1 MNGSAPPRHGY
12 SLFLF
17 AAKKVRVATCKGGG
31 TAVLVSTAVENTPL
45 IFLANFP
52 GGKKTKESP
61 VGPSG

>member
-1 MNGSAPPRHGY
+1 
-12 SLFLF
+12 
-17 AAKKVRVATCKGGG
+17 VRVATCKGGG